1 MTNPSR
7 NDSTRGSSMAPNL
20 TVHRCENSHAF
31 FHPHETCPICARR
44 LIAVDVPPDA
54 RLVSHTVVR
63 VSPAGSPFALG
74 LARLECGAQTLCII
88 DGAADAAPPH
98 EVVITKRGP
107 LYHAEAKSA
116 G

>member
-1 MTNPSR
+1 ML
-7 NDSTRGSSMAPNL
+7 APRL
-20 TVHRCENSHAF
+20 TVHRCENFHAY
-31 FHPHETCPICARR
+31 FHAHESCPICALR

-54 RLVSHTVVR
+54 LLVSHTVVR
-63 VSPAGSPFALG
+63 VSPSGIPFALG

-88 DGAADAAPPH
+88 DGEADAAPPRD
-98 EVVITKRGP
+98 VVITKRGP